1 MNLEADKMKIQNY
14 KPFAQLIEKSL
25 SGMKAINACFFASCD
40 CKNGKLFSM
49 NDLDSTMIQKS
60 YTLVEVMN
68 SIQSVVKKNY
78 DSRKF
83 WVKCELVKLNFHQA
97 SGHCYLELAD
107 RNEST
112 MVAQCKGIIWS
123 DFYQIIQKKFRST
136 INAELGSGMKVLFQ
150 CNVTFHPIHGFSL
163 YVTDVEPAFTLGE
176 MAKMKNEAIQKLKQ
190 ENIFDLNKN
199 KSLPVLPKRI
209 AVISV
214 ETSRGYQDFI
224 STINNYHKKFV
235 LELSLFEATLQGDN
249 AVTTIIRALQK
260 IATRINDF
268 DVVTI
273 IRGGAGDTGLACYD
287 EFTLAKEVAC
297 FPLPIVTGIGH
308 ATNETVT
315 EMVAFKNCI
324 TPTAA
329 ADFFLEKFYAQDI
342 LIKQLTERLLSSS
355 SEFLSE
361 LKESLHD
368 IVKDFQTLCNTAM
381 EKNHSLIN
389 KTTELLVKFSL
400 RYTIDERS
408 YLQNNINVI
417 KNIPGRQ
424 LITQKRNHID
434 NLSKQLY
441 GNANSRIRIDMNV
454 INETS
459 KSIRQV
465 SHQFKDLNQNLNLLE
480 SKVKLLD
487 PINTLARGYS
497 ITRKKGKAITSSDEI
512 QSGESIETILAS
524 GSFTGTV
531 TEIKK

>member
-1 MNLEADKMKIQNY
+1 MMDANTNV
-14 KPFAQLIEKSL
+14 
-25 SGMKAINACFFASCD
+25 
-40 CKNGKLFSM
+40 
-49 NDLDSTMIQKS
+49 IQKS
-60 YTLVEVMN
+60 FSLMEVMN
-68 SIQSVVKKNY
+68 SVQSVIKKNY
-78 DSRKF
+78 DSKKF
-83 WVKCELVKLNFHQA
+83 WVKCELVKLNLHQS

-112 MVAQCKGIIWS
+112 MVAQCKGIIWA
-123 DFYQIIQKKFRST
+123 DTYLAIQQKFRST
-136 INAELGSGMKVLFQ
+136 INSELASGMKVLFE

-176 MAKMKNEAIQKLKQ
+176 MAKMKNDSILKLKS
-190 ENIFDLNKN
+190 EKVFDLNKQ
-199 KSLPVLPKRI
+199 KKLPLLPKRI

-224 STINNYHKKFV
+224 ITINNYHKKFA
-235 LELSLFEATLQGDN
+235 LELTLFEATLQGDN
-249 AVTTIIRALQK
+249 AVTTIVRALQK
-260 IATRINDF
+260 IASRIEDF

-297 FPLPIVTGIGH
+297 FPIPIVTGIGH

-342 LIKQLTERLLSSS
+342 LINQ
-355 SEFLSE
+355 LSE
-361 LKESLHD
+361 KLLNPVSQSMNDTKEYFFD
-368 IVKDFQTLCNTAM
+368 TVNEFQALCISVM

-389 KTTELLVKFSL
+389 NTTELLVKFSRRSL
-400 RYTIDERS
+400 VDEKL

-424 LITQKRNHID
+424 LIAQQRNLVEI
-434 NLSKQLY
+434 SVKQLQR
-441 GNANSRIRIDMNV
+441 NA
-454 INETS
+454 TS
-459 KSIRQV
+459 AILSESK
-465 SHQFKDLNQNLNLLE
+465 NLNLLE
-480 SKVKLLD
+480 SKINLLD

-497 ITRKKGKAITSSDEI
+497 ITRKNGKSIISTSEI
-512 QSGESIETILAS
+512 NIGDIVETTLAE
-524 GSFTGTV
+524 GKFTGT
-531 TEIKK
+531 IKELLK

>member
-1 MNLEADKMKIQNY
+1 MMDANTNV
-14 KPFAQLIEKSL
+14 
-25 SGMKAINACFFASCD
+25 
-40 CKNGKLFSM
+40 
-49 NDLDSTMIQKS
+49 IQKS
-60 YTLVEVMN
+60 FSLMEVMN
-68 SIQSVVKKNY
+68 SVQSVIKKNY
-78 DSRKF
+78 DSKKF
-83 WVKCELVKLNFHQA
+83 WVKCELVKLNLHQS

-112 MVAQCKGIIWS
+112 MVAQCKGIIWA
-123 DFYQIIQKKFRST
+123 DTYLAIQQKFRST
-136 INAELGSGMKVLFQ
+136 INSELASGMKVLFE

-176 MAKMKNEAIQKLKQ
+176 MAKMKNDSILKLKS
-190 ENIFDLNKN
+190 EKVFDLNKQ
-199 KSLPVLPKRI
+199 KKLPLLPKRI

-224 STINNYHKKFV
+224 ITINNYHKKFA

-249 AVTTIIRALQK
+249 AITTIVRALQK
-260 IATRINDF
+260 IASRIEDF

-297 FPLPIVTGIGH
+297 FPIPIVTGIGH

-342 LIKQLTERLLSSS
+342 LINQ
-355 SEFLSE
+355 LSE
-361 LKESLHD
+361 KLLNSVSQSMNDTKEYFFD
-368 IVKDFQTLCNTAM
+368 TVNEFQALCISVM

-389 KTTELLVKFSL
+389 NTTELLVKFSRRSL
-400 RYTIDERS
+400 VDEKL

-424 LITQKRNHID
+424 LIAQQRNLVEI
-434 NLSKQLY
+434 SVKQLQR
-441 GNANSRIRIDMNV
+441 NA
-454 INETS
+454 TS
-459 KSIRQV
+459 AILSESK
-465 SHQFKDLNQNLNLLE
+465 NLNLLE
-480 SKVKLLD
+480 SKINLLD

-497 ITRKKGKAITSSDEI
+497 ITRKNGKSIISTSEI
-512 QSGESIETILAS
+512 NIGDIVETTLAE
-524 GSFTGTV
+524 GKFTGT
-531 TEIKK
+531 IKELLK

>member
-1 MNLEADKMKIQNY
+1 
-14 KPFAQLIEKSL
+14 
-25 SGMKAINACFFASCD
+25 
-40 CKNGKLFSM
+40 M
-49 NDLDSTMIQKS
+49 NDLNSNMIQKS
-60 YTLVEVMN
+60 YSLLEVMN

-83 WVKCELVKLNFHQA
+83 WVKCELVKLNFHQS

-123 DFYQIIQKKFRST
+123 DFYQAIQKKFRST

-176 MAKMKNEAIQKLKQ
+176 MAKMKNDAILKLKQ
-190 ENIFDLNKN
+190 ENIFDLNK
-199 KSLPVLPKRI
+199 KKILTLVPKRI

-260 IATRINDF
+260 IAAHVEDF

-287 EFTLAKEVAC
+287 EFALAKEVAE

-329 ADFFLEKFYAQDI
+329 ADFFLEKFYAQDV
-342 LIKQLTERLLSSS
+342 LIKQMTERLLSFTNLAV
-355 SEFLSE
+355 EE
-361 LKESLHD
+361 CKESFHD
-368 IVKDFQTLCNTAM
+368 TVKDFQSLCITAM
-381 EKNHSLIN
+381 EKNHALIN

-400 RYTIDERS
+400 RYTIDERTF
-408 YLQNNINVI
+408 LQNNINVI
-417 KNIPGRQ
+417 RNIPGRQ
-424 LITQKRNHID
+424 LISQQRNLID
-434 NLSKQLY
+434 ILSRQLY
-441 GNANSRIRIDMNV
+441 GNANTMIRIDKSK
-454 INETS
+454 INENA
-459 KSIRQV
+459 KSIHQI
-465 SHQFKDLNQNLNLLE
+465 SHQFKDLKQNLKLIE
-480 SKVKLLD
+480 SKIKLLD

-497 ITRKKGKAITSSDEI
+497 ITRKKGKALTSTDEI
-512 QSGESIETILAS
+512 ETGESFETILAS
-524 GSFTGTV
+524 GSFTGKV
-531 TEIKK
+531 TEIKKTTK

>member
-1 MNLEADKMKIQNY
+1 MNEQN
-14 KPFAQLIEKSL
+14 S
-25 SGMKAINACFFASCD
+25 
-40 CKNGKLFSM
+40 
-49 NDLDSTMIQKS
+49 DLVQKS
-60 YTLVEVMN
+60 YSLLEVMN
-68 SIQSVVKKNY
+68 SVQSVVKKNY
-78 DSRKF
+78 ESRKF

-97 SGHCYLELAD
+97 SGHCYLELVD

-123 DFYQIIQKKFRST
+123 DFYQMIQKKFRST

-163 YVTDVEPAFTLGE
+163 YVTDAEPAFTLGE
-176 MAKMKNEAIQKLKQ
+176 MAKMKNEAILKLKQ
-190 ENIFDLNKN
+190 ENIFDLNK
-199 KSLPVLPKRI
+199 KKILPLLPKRI

-260 IATRINDF
+260 IASRISDF

-287 EFTLAKEVAC
+287 EYVLAKEVAS

-329 ADFFLEKFYAQDI
+329 ADFFLEKFSAQDV
-342 LIKQLTERLLSSS
+342 LIRQLTENLIGFT

-361 LKESLHD
+361 SKETLHD
-368 IVKDFQTLCNTAM
+368 TIKDFQVLCNTSM
-381 EKNHSLIN
+381 EKNHALIN

-400 RYTIDERS
+400 RYTLDERT

-424 LITQKRNHID
+424 LIPQQK
-434 NLSKQLY
+434 NLISILSRQLY
-441 GNANSRIRIDMNV
+441 SNANGRIQIDKSL
-454 INETS
+454 INENA
-459 KSIRQV
+459 KSLKQV
-465 SHQFKDLNQNLNLLE
+465 SHQFKDLKQNLNLIE

-497 ITRKKGKAITSSDEI
+497 ITRKKGKAITSTDEI
-512 QSGESIETILAS
+512 VSGEVIETILAS
-524 GSFTGTV
+524 GSFKGTV
-531 TEIKK
+531 TEIKKTK

>member
-1 MNLEADKMKIQNY
+1 MMDANTNV
-14 KPFAQLIEKSL
+14 
-25 SGMKAINACFFASCD
+25 
-40 CKNGKLFSM
+40 
-49 NDLDSTMIQKS
+49 IQKS
-60 YTLVEVMN
+60 FSLMEVMN
-68 SIQSVVKKNY
+68 SVQSVIKKNY
-78 DSRKF
+78 DSKKF
-83 WVKCELVKLNFHQA
+83 WVKCELVKLNLHQS

-112 MVAQCKGIIWS
+112 MVAQCKGIIWA
-123 DFYQIIQKKFRST
+123 DTYLAIQQKFRST
-136 INAELGSGMKVLFQ
+136 INSELASGMKVLFE

-176 MAKMKNEAIQKLKQ
+176 MAKMKNDSILKLKN
-190 ENIFDLNKN
+190 EKVFDLNKQ
-199 KSLPVLPKRI
+199 KKLPLLPKRI

-224 STINNYHKKFV
+224 ITINNYHKKFA
-235 LELSLFEATLQGDN
+235 LELTLFEATLQGDN
-249 AVTTIIRALQK
+249 AVTTIVRALQK
-260 IATRINDF
+260 IASRIEDF

-297 FPLPIVTGIGH
+297 FPIPIVTGIGH

-342 LIKQLTERLLSSS
+342 LINQLSEKLLSSVS
-355 SEFLSE
+355 QSMNDA
-361 LKESLHD
+361 KETFFD
-368 IVKDFQTLCNTAM
+368 TVNEFQTLCISVM

-389 KTTELLVKFSL
+389 NTTELLVKFSRRSL
-400 RYTIDERS
+400 VDEKL

-424 LITQKRNHID
+424 LIAQQRNLVEI
-434 NLSKQLY
+434 SVKQLQR
-441 GNANSRIRIDMNV
+441 NA
-454 INETS
+454 TS
-459 KSIRQV
+459 AILSESK
-465 SHQFKDLNQNLNLLE
+465 NLNLLE
-480 SKVKLLD
+480 SKINLLD

-497 ITRKKGKAITSSDEI
+497 ITRKNGKSIISTSEI
-512 QSGESIETILAS
+512 NIGDIVETTLAE
-524 GSFTGTV
+524 GKFTGT
-531 TEIKK
+531 IKELLK